1 MTKRGQDDMLLEMR
15 DVVVRYGK
23 ATALQGISMDIP
35 QDEIVTLIGSNGA
48 GKTTTLRAISG
59 LNIPCSGEI
68 RFQGRLINGV
78 APHEIVRM
86 GVAHVPEGRRVFG
99 PMTVEENLEL
109 GAYLRTDR
117 SGTARDLDRM
127 YESFPRL
134 KERRRQAAGS
144 LSGGEQQML
153 AIARALMTSPK
164 VVLLDEPS
172 LGLSP
177 ILVREVGRII
187 SRINGQGVTVILIE
201 QNARLALR
209 LAHRAYILELGK
221 IILQGNA
228 RELANDEG
236 VKKAYLGTA

>member
-1 MTKRGQDDMLLEMR
+1 MTRGQDEMLLELR

-23 ATALQGISMDIP
+23 ATALQGVSMDIP

-59 LNIPCSGEI
+59 LNIPNSGEV

-78 APHEIVRM
+78 EPHEIVRM
-86 GVAHVPEGRRVFG
+86 GIAHVPEGRRVFG

-109 GAYLRTDR
+109 GAFLRKDR
-117 SGTARDLDRM
+117 LGMAQDFDRM

-153 AIARALMTSPK
+153 AIARALMSSPK
-164 VVLLDEPS
+164 VLLLDEPS

-201 QNARLALR
+201 QNARMALR

-221 IILQGNA
+221 IILHGNA
-228 RELANDEG
+228 RELADNEG

>member
-1 MTKRGQDDMLLEMR
+1 MLLEMR

-23 ATALQGISMDIP
+23 ATALQGVSMDIP

-59 LNIPCSGEI
+59 LNIPNSGEI

-78 APHEIVRM
+78 EPHEIVRM
-86 GVAHVPEGRRVFG
+86 GIAHVPEGRRVFG

-109 GAYLRTDR
+109 GAFLRKDR
-117 SGTARDLDRM
+117 LGIAQDFDRM

-153 AIARALMTSPK
+153 AIARALMSSPK
-164 VVLLDEPS
+164 VLLLDEPS

-201 QNARLALR
+201 QNARMALR
-209 LAHRAYILELGK
+209 LAHRAYILELGR

-228 RELANDEG
+228 RELADNEA

>member
-1 MTKRGQDDMLLEMR
+1 MLLELR

-23 ATALQGISMDIP
+23 ATALQGVSMDIP

-59 LNIPCSGEI
+59 LNIPNSGEV

-78 APHEIVRM
+78 EPHEIVRL
-86 GVAHVPEGRRVFG
+86 GIAHVPEGRRVFG

-109 GAYLRTDR
+109 GAFLRKDR
-117 SGTARDLDRM
+117 LGMAQDFDRM

-153 AIARALMTSPK
+153 AIARALMSSPK
-164 VVLLDEPS
+164 VLLLDEPS

-201 QNARLALR
+201 QNARMALR

-228 RELANDEG
+228 RELADNEN

>member
-1 MTKRGQDDMLLEMR
+1 MKRGPGDMLLEMR

-23 ATALQGISMDIP
+23 ATALQGISMDIA

-59 LNIPCSGEI
+59 LNIPDSGEI

-78 APHEIVRM
+78 EPHEVVRM

-109 GAYLRTDR
+109 GAYLRRDR
-117 SGTARDLDRM
+117 SGMAKDFDRM

-153 AIARALMTSPK
+153 AIARALMASPK
-164 VVLLDEPS
+164 VLLLDEPS

-201 QNARLALR
+201 QNARMALR

-221 IILQGNA
+221 IILQGYA
-228 RELANDEG
+228 RELADNEG
-236 VKKAYLGTA
+236 VRKAYLGTA

>member
-1 MTKRGQDDMLLEMR
+1 MLLEMR

-23 ATALQGISMDIP
+23 AAALQGISMDIL

-59 LNIPCSGEI
+59 LNIPDSGEI
-68 RFQGRLINGV
+68 RFQGRRINGV
-78 APHEIVRM
+78 EPHEIVRM

-99 PMTVEENLEL
+99 PMSVEENLEL
-109 GAYLRTDR
+109 GAYLRRDR
-117 SGTARDLDRM
+117 SEIARDFDRM

-153 AIARALMTSPK
+153 AIARALMTSPS
-164 VVLLDEPS
+164 VILLDEPS

-201 QNARLALR
+201 QNARMALR

-228 RELANDEG
+228 RDLACNEG

>member
-1 MTKRGQDDMLLEMR
+1 MLLELR

-23 ATALQGISMDIP
+23 ATALQGVSMDIP

-59 LNIPCSGEI
+59 LNIPNSGEV

-78 APHEIVRM
+78 EPHEIVRM
-86 GVAHVPEGRRVFG
+86 GIAHVPEGRRVFG

-109 GAYLRTDR
+109 GAFLRKDR
-117 SGTARDLDRM
+117 LGMAQDFDRM

-134 KERRRQAAGS
+134 KERRQQAAGS

-153 AIARALMTSPK
+153 AIARALMSSPK
-164 VVLLDEPS
+164 VLLLDEPS

-201 QNARLALR
+201 QNARMALR

-221 IILQGNA
+221 IILHGNA
-228 RELANDEG
+228 RELADNEG

>member
-1 MTKRGQDDMLLEMR
+1 MLLEMR

-23 ATALQGISMDIP
+23 ATALQGVSMDIP

-59 LNIPCSGEI
+59 LNIPNSGEV

-78 APHEIVRM
+78 EPHEIVRM
-86 GVAHVPEGRRVFG
+86 GIAHVPEGRRVFG
-99 PMTVEENLEL
+99 SMTVEENLEL
-109 GAYLRTDR
+109 GAFLRKDR
-117 SGTARDLDRM
+117 LGMAQDFDRM

-134 KERRRQAAGS
+134 KERRQQAAGS

-153 AIARALMTSPK
+153 AIARALMSSPK
-164 VVLLDEPS
+164 VLLLDEPS

-201 QNARLALR
+201 QNARMALR

-221 IILQGNA
+221 IILHGNA
-228 RELANDEG
+228 RELADNEG

>member
-1 MTKRGQDDMLLEMR
+1 MLLELR

-23 ATALQGISMDIP
+23 ATALQGISMDIRR
-35 QDEIVTLIGSNGA
+35 DEIVSLIGSNGA

-59 LNIPCSGEI
+59 LNVPYSGEI
-68 RFQGRLINGV
+68 RFQGMRINGV
-78 APHEIVRM
+78 EPHEIVRM

-109 GAYLRTDR
+109 GAYLRRDR
-117 SGTARDLDRM
+117 AGIARDFERM

-153 AIARALMTSPK
+153 AIARALMTSPG
-164 VVLLDEPS
+164 VILLDEPS

-187 SRINGQGVTVILIE
+187 SRINAQGVTVILIE
-201 QNARLALR
+201 QNARMALR
-209 LAHRAYILELGK
+209 LAHRAYILELGR
-221 IILQGNA
+221 IILEGNA
-228 RELANDEG
+228 RELARNEG

>member
-1 MTKRGQDDMLLEMR
+1 MLLEMR

-23 ATALQGISMDIP
+23 ATALQGVSMDIP

-59 LNIPCSGEI
+59 LNIPNSGEI

-78 APHEIVRM
+78 EPHEIVRM
-86 GVAHVPEGRRVFG
+86 GIAHVPEGRRVFG

-109 GAYLRTDR
+109 GAFLRKDR
-117 SGTARDLDRM
+117 LGMAQDFDRM

-134 KERRRQAAGS
+134 KERRQQAAGS

-153 AIARALMTSPK
+153 AIARALMSSPK
-164 VVLLDEPS
+164 VLLLDEPS

-201 QNARLALR
+201 QNARMALR

-228 RELANDEG
+228 RELADNEG

>member
-1 MTKRGQDDMLLEMR
+1 MLLEMR

-23 ATALQGISMDIP
+23 ATALQGVSMDISR
-35 QDEIVTLIGSNGA
+35 DEIVTLIGSNGA
-48 GKTTTLRAISG
+48 GKTTTLRVISG
-59 LNIPCSGEI
+59 LNIPNSGEI

-78 APHEIVRM
+78 EPHEIVRM
-86 GVAHVPEGRRVFG
+86 GIAHVPEGRRVFG

-109 GAYLRTDR
+109 GAFLRKDR
-117 SGTARDLDRM
+117 LGMAQDFDRM

-153 AIARALMTSPK
+153 AIARALMSSPK
-164 VVLLDEPS
+164 VLLLDEPS

-201 QNARLALR
+201 QNARMALR

-228 RELANDEG
+228 RELAGNEA

>member
-1 MTKRGQDDMLLEMR
+1 MLLEMR

-23 ATALQGISMDIP
+23 ATALQGVSMDIP

-59 LNIPCSGEI
+59 LNIPNSGEI

-78 APHEIVRM
+78 EPHEIVRM
-86 GVAHVPEGRRVFG
+86 GIAHVPEGRRVFG

-109 GAYLRTDR
+109 GAYLRKDR
-117 SGTARDLDRM
+117 LGMAQDFDRM

-153 AIARALMTSPK
+153 AIARALMSSPK
-164 VVLLDEPS
+164 VLLLDEPS

-201 QNARLALR
+201 QNARMALR

-228 RELANDEG
+228 REMADDEG

>member
-1 MTKRGQDDMLLEMR
+1 MLLEMR

-23 ATALQGISMDIP
+23 ATALQGVSMDIP
-35 QDEIVTLIGSNGA
+35 QNEIVTLIGSNGA

-59 LNIPCSGEI
+59 LNIPNSGEI

-78 APHEIVRM
+78 EPHEIVRM
-86 GVAHVPEGRRVFG
+86 GIAHVPEGRRVFG

-109 GAYLRTDR
+109 GAFLRKDR
-117 SGTARDLDRM
+117 LGMAQDFDRM

-153 AIARALMTSPK
+153 AIARALMSSPK
-164 VVLLDEPS
+164 VLLLDEPS

-201 QNARLALR
+201 QNARMALR
-209 LAHRAYILELGK
+209 LAHRAYILELGR

-228 RELANDEG
+228 RELADNEA

>member
-1 MTKRGQDDMLLEMR
+1 MLLEMR

-23 ATALQGISMDIP
+23 ATALQGVSMDIP

-59 LNIPCSGEI
+59 LNIPNSGEI

-78 APHEIVRM
+78 EPHEIVRM
-86 GVAHVPEGRRVFG
+86 GIAHVPEGRRVFG

-109 GAYLRTDR
+109 GAFLRKDR
-117 SGTARDLDRM
+117 LGMAQDFDRM

-153 AIARALMTSPK
+153 AIGRALMSSPK
-164 VVLLDEPS
+164 VLLLDEPS

-201 QNARLALR
+201 QNARMALR
-209 LAHRAYILELGK
+209 LAHRAYILELGR

-228 RELANDEG
+228 RELADDES
-236 VKKAYLGTA
+236 VKRAYLGTT

>member
-1 MTKRGQDDMLLEMR
+1 MLLEVKE
-15 DVVVRYGK
+15 VVVRYGK
-23 ATALQGISMDIP
+23 AAALKGISMDIAR
-35 QDEIVTLIGSNGA
+35 DEIVTLIGSNGA

-59 LNIPCSGEI
+59 LSLPESGQI
-68 RFQGRLINGV
+68 RFQGRIINGV
-78 APHEIVRM
+78 EPHEIVRM

-99 PMTVEENLEL
+99 PMTVEENLDL
-109 GAYLRTDR
+109 GAYLRRDR
-117 SGTARDLDRM
+117 LGLAKDLERM

-164 VVLLDEPS
+164 VLLLDEPS

-201 QNARLALR
+201 QNARMALR

-221 IILQGNA
+221 IILQGTG
-228 RELANDEG
+228 RDLANNQA
-236 VKKAYLGTA
+236 VKKAYLGTL

>member
-1 MTKRGQDDMLLEMR
+1 MLLEIK

-23 ATALQGISMDIP
+23 AAALQGISMDIA

-59 LNIPCSGEI
+59 LNLPESGEI

-78 APHEIVRM
+78 EPHEIVRM

-99 PMTVEENLEL
+99 PMTVEENLVL
-109 GAYLRTDR
+109 GAYLRKDR
-117 SGTARDLDRM
+117 SAMAKDFDRM

-153 AIARALMTSPK
+153 AIARALMTSPR
-164 VVLLDEPS
+164 VLLLDEPS

-201 QNARLALR
+201 QNARMALK
-209 LAHRAYILELGK
+209 LAHRAYILELGR

-228 RELANDEG
+228 LDLAHDEG

>member
-1 MTKRGQDDMLLEMR
+1 MLLEMK

-23 ATALQGISMDIP
+23 AAALQGISMGIA

-59 LNIPCSGEI
+59 LNLPDSGEI

-78 APHEIVRM
+78 EPHEIVRM

-99 PMTVEENLEL
+99 PMTVEENLDL
-109 GAYLRTDR
+109 GAYLRRDR
-117 SGTARDLDRM
+117 LELAKDLERM

-153 AIARALMTSPK
+153 AIARALMTSPR
-164 VVLLDEPS
+164 VLLLDEPS

-177 ILVREVGRII
+177 ILAREVGRII

-201 QNARLALR
+201 QNARMALR
-209 LAHRAYILELGK
+209 LADRAYILELGK
-221 IILQGNA
+221 IILQGKA
-228 RELANDEG
+228 RDLANNEG

>member
-1 MTKRGQDDMLLEMR
+1 MTRGQAEMLLEMR

-23 ATALQGISMDIP
+23 ATALQGVSMDIP
-35 QDEIVTLIGSNGA
+35 QDEIVALIGSNGA
-48 GKTTTLRAISG
+48 GKTTTLRVISG
-59 LNIPCSGEI
+59 LNIPNSGEI

-78 APHEIVRM
+78 EPHEIVRM
-86 GVAHVPEGRRVFG
+86 GIAHVPEGRRVFG

-109 GAYLRTDR
+109 GAFLRKDR
-117 SGTARDLDRM
+117 LGMAHDFDRM

-153 AIARALMTSPK
+153 AIGRALMSSPK
-164 VVLLDEPS
+164 VLLLDEPS

-201 QNARLALR
+201 QNARMALR
-209 LAHRAYILELGK
+209 LAHRAYILELGR

-228 RELANDEG
+228 RELADDES
-236 VKKAYLGTA
+236 VKRAYLGTT

>member
-1 MTKRGQDDMLLEMR
+1 MLLELR

-23 ATALQGISMDIP
+23 ASALQGISMDIP

-59 LNIPCSGEI
+59 LNIPDSGEI
-68 RFQGRLINGV
+68 RFRDKRINGV

-99 PMTVEENLEL
+99 PMSVEENLEL
-109 GAYLRTDR
+109 GAYLRRDR
-117 SGTARDLDRM
+117 SVMVRDLDRI

-153 AIARALMTSPK
+153 AIARALMTSPS
-164 VVLLDEPS
+164 VMLLDEPS

-201 QNARLALR
+201 QNARMALK

-228 RELANDEG
+228 RELAGNEA

>member
-1 MTKRGQDDMLLEMR
+1 MLLEMR

-23 ATALQGISMDIP
+23 ATALQGVSMDIP

-59 LNIPCSGEI
+59 LNIPNSGEI

-78 APHEIVRM
+78 EPHEIVRM
-86 GVAHVPEGRRVFG
+86 GIAHVPEGRRVFG

-109 GAYLRTDR
+109 GAFLRKDR
-117 SGTARDLDRM
+117 LGMAQDFDRM

-153 AIARALMTSPK
+153 AIARALMSSPK
-164 VVLLDEPS
+164 VLLLDEPS

-201 QNARLALR
+201 QNARMALR
-209 LAHRAYILELGK
+209 LAHRAYILELGR

-228 RELANDEG
+228 RELADNEA